1 AVYQQDDF
9 FVDIKTRYEID
20 DITEFVINPSY
31 HRIHLKEQSWIS
43 QYGVNHLPPLGSR
56 SGQDSIENHWQ
67 LKSYIDREL
76 SENLDTM
83 LGIDLLFADFQQ
95 ADGLVVQDGN
105 TVQIIPE
112 RYELGTWPIMGA
124 FWQVSW
130 HPIEKLDITAGLRF
144 DDFDDQGNSKLT
156 SRLGAVY
163 TVNDNWT
170 VKALYGESYLS
181 PQWEHTKMNPN
192 YFAFVSNPNLD
203 PEELQSTDFIVQYQK
218 ENISGWVD
226 VFIHEIDG
234 IITPVTQAGKQIYT
248 NLGRSQYWGTETGF
262 NVDITKKWRAFGSYS
277 FVDDTGRSD
286 DQFTQN
292 GKIKN
297 VPQHVYRYGLRYQ
310 PFKEMT
316 MSLWGRSYSEV
327 QTSDSVTGDTKIAPW
342 TSLDFTTTYAKK
354 NYELQ
359 FKVINLLDE
368 EYEVGG
374 TVTRPLPR
382 YERGFVFSLLYR
394 F

>member
-1 AVYQQDDF
+1 
-9 FVDIKTRYEID
+9 
-20 DITEFVINPSY
+20 
-31 HRIHLKEQSWIS
+31 
-43 QYGVNHLPPLGSR
+43 
-56 SGQDSIENHWQ
+56 
-67 LKSYIDREL
+67 
-76 SENLDTM
+76 M
-83 LGIDLLFADFQQ
+83 LGMDILVADFKQ
-95 ADGLVVQDGN
+95 ANGIVIQDGN
-105 TVQIIPE
+105 TAQIIPE
-112 RYELGTWPIMGA
+112 RYELGTWPIIGA
-124 FWQVSW
+124 FGQLSW
-130 HPIEKLDITAGLRF
+130 RPIEKLDITAGLRF

-163 TVNDNWT
+163 TVDDNWI

-181 PQWEHTKMNPN
+181 PQWEHTKLNPS
-192 YFAFVSNPNLD
+192 YFAFVSNSSLE
-203 PEELQSTDFIVQYQK
+203 PEELRSGDFIIQYKK
-218 ENISGWVD
+218 ENVSGWVD
-226 VFIHEIDG
+226 VFVHDIDG

-262 NVDITKKWRAFGSYS
+262 NVDVTKKWRVFGSYS

-286 DQFTQN
+286 DQFKQD
-292 GKIKN
+292 GRIKN
-297 VPQHVYRYGLRYQ
+297 VPRHVYRYGLRYH
-310 PFKEMT
+310 PLKEMT
-316 MSLWGRSYSEV
+316 LSLWGRSYSEV
-327 QTSDSVTGDTKIAPW
+327 QTSDSITGDTKISPW
-342 TSLDFTTTYAKK
+342 TNLDFTATYAKK